1 MNPLISILIP
11 AYNAQKTVAETVE
24 SALSQTWPYKE
35 VIVVNDGSLDRTADV
50 VKPFASRGVRLI
62 STENRGL
69 SSAMNLALEHCRG
82 DYIQVLDSDDLLV
95 ADKIERQVAVLRES
109 DKGLILPSTSWAPF
123 YYRTR
128 GAEFVKNS
136 LCQDLSPAEWLFR
149 KLAQNLHMGNS
160 TWLLSRELA
169 EAAGPWDTRLHYDQD
184 GEYFARVLSL
194 SRGTRF
200 VPGTGAF
207 YRITGSSRVSYIG
220 VSNKKKDALLLSM
233 KLHIEYLQRL
243 EDSKRVR
250 QACLQYLQN
259 WYDSFYP
266 ERSDLVGQLQELA
279 ATLGGSLEVPRLR
292 WKYAWMKPLFGWNV
306 AKWAQRSIPRAKAAC
321 IRQYDK
327 MMYQMET
334 SKQSQV
340 LASTR

>member
-1 MNPLISILIP
+1 MTRTESILP
-11 AYNAQKTVAETVE
+11 AFFRCPGEH
-24 SALSQTWPYKE
+24 ALCPVRVRS
-35 VIVVNDGSLDRTADV
+35 I
-50 VKPFASRGVRLI
+50 ASRDPVG
-62 STENRGL
+62 
-69 SSAMNLALEHCRG
+69 SA
-82 DYIQVLDSDDLLV
+82 
-95 ADKIERQVAVLRES
+95 
-109 DKGLILPSTSWAPF
+109 TSVF
-123 YYRTR
+123 RT
-128 GAEFVKNS
+128 
-136 LCQDLSPAEWLFR
+136 
-149 KLAQNLHMGNS
+149 
-160 TWLLSRELA
+160 
-169 EAAGPWDTRLHYDQD
+169 
-184 GEYFARVLSL
+184 
-194 SRGTRF
+194 
-200 VPGTGAF
+200 
-207 YRITGSSRVSYIG
+207 
-220 VSNKKKDALLLSM
+220 KKDALLLSM